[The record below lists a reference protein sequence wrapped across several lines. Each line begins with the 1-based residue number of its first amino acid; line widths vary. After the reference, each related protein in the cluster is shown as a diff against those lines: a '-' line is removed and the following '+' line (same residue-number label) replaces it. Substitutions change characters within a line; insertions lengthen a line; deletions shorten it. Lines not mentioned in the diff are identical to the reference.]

1 MSRGPAEI
9 VGCDQIRGKAR
20 ICEGFQRDFGDR
32 RTGVTRRESMNDTLL
47 SKITG
52 LAVAI
57 KVGVDEVRI

>member
-47 SKITG
+47 SKIA

-57 KVGVDEVRI
+57 KVGFGEVRI